1 MRLKNLIELKE
12 QLQKKYGKGSS
23 FWQNL
28 SSKSNTP
35 SLHPEDE
42 FLTKVNQFIQENI
55 SDEDFGNVHMCQKM
69 AMSRSQIHRKIKALT
84 GLSTSIYIRTLRLYK
99 AKELLQSSDL
109 NISEIAYE
117 VGFKDPNYFSRAF
130 SDEFNTSPSAIRK

>member
-42 FLTKVNQFIQENI
+42 FLTKVNQFIQEN
-55 SDEDFGNVHMCQKM
+55 
-69 AMSRSQIHRKIKALT
+69 IKALT